1 MEGTNK
7 GYFAFGSIHIH
18 LHPCIFL
25 NEILLTLEQTKKK
38 DVWVCAWWNWMY
50 DDVWR
55 QLYLNVK

>member
-25 NEILLTLEQTKKK
+25 NEILLTLEQTKKQK
-38 DVWVCAWWNWMY
+38 KMPEVVHDGTECMIMSSDNCI
-50 DDVWR
+50 
-55 QLYLNVK
+55 

>member
-25 NEILLTLEQTKKK
+25 NEILLTLEQTKKTKK
-38 DVWVCAWWNWMY
+38 DV
-50 DDVWR
+50 
-55 QLYLNVK
+55 